1 MTRRFT
7 ARAGATWL
15 GLAMVVT
22 AGTGWLNTGS
32 GPTEP
37 AGFADPSARGSAVSS
52 PWTHGASGAPPEQGS
67 PGKHDPARESVR
79 EVRLPERDV
88 RIPVIAVGVAA
99 DGTMRVPEDVRV
111 AGWYRFGPKPG
122 DPRGSAV
129 ISGHINDR
137 DQGRGVF
144 GVLTEVTEGEP
155 VVVTMAD
162 GSAVRYRVTARRLID
177 KGEADMPRLFER
189 DGAPRLT
196 LITCGGPLDRSTH
209 DYRANIVVTA
219 VPSS

>member
-1 MTRRFT
+1 MTRGFT

-37 AGFADPSARGSAVSS
+37 AAFGDASPRGSVVNS
-52 PWTHGASGAPPEQGS
+52 PRAHGAAGTAPRQGP
-67 PGKHDPARESVR
+67 PGNSRPATAAVR

-88 RIPVIAVGVAA
+88 RIPVVAVGVAE

-122 DPRGSAV
+122 DPHGSAV

-137 DQGRGVF
+137 EQGRGAF
-144 GVLTEVTEGEP
+144 GVLTEVAEGEP

-162 GSAVRYRVTARRLID
+162 GTAVRYRVAARRTVD
-177 KGEADMPRLFER
+177 KGVAAMPRLFDR
-189 DGAPRLT
+189 GGAPRLT
-196 LITCGGPLDRSTH
+196 LITCGGPLDRTTH

-219 VPSS
+219 VPRS